1 MRWYEII
8 STWFGLGKSS
18 FMPGTIGSLGAYPLF
33 YFAVMSSETAAEAR
47 GMMLFF
53 IIFLCLIGFFAIRK
67 YHEKTHIIDDQSIVV
82 DEVIGQLVTF
92 VIAYEWI
99 GSALTKFFLLTSD
112 TSNSMIVTYMF
123 ICGFIPFRFFDIT
136 KPLYISLIDRYW
148 KNAVG
153 VILDDVIAGIYAG
166 AVFYVLR

>member
-33 YFAVMSSETAAEAR
+33 YFSVMSSETASEAR
-47 GMMLFF
+47 SMMLFF
-53 IIFLCLIGFFAIRK
+53 VIVLCLIGFFAIRK
-67 YHEKTHIIDDQSIVV
+67 YHKQTGIIDDQSIVV

-99 GSALTKFFLLTSD
+99 GSAVTKFFLISSD
-112 TSNSMIVTYMF
+112 MSNSMIVTYMF

-153 VILDDVIAGIYAG
+153 VILDDVIAGVYAG